1 MAWARMKIKPTKS
14 RSLSLRRGVQN
25 DSTTFV
31 VGGEKIPLL
40 SEQPIRSLGRQYNAE
55 LLDKR
60 MGRSV
65 MKQLS
70 EAEGLAK
77 IRSCTWEVQGLVLS
91 VQALQEGD
99 VTAENE

>member
-1 MAWARMKIKPTKS
+1 MKIKPTKS
-14 RSLSLRRGVQN
+14 QSLSLRRGVQN

-77 IRSCTWEVQGLVLS
+77 INRSQLPGKYKVWCYQFKLYRRVM
-91 VQALQEGD
+91 
-99 VTAENE
+99 